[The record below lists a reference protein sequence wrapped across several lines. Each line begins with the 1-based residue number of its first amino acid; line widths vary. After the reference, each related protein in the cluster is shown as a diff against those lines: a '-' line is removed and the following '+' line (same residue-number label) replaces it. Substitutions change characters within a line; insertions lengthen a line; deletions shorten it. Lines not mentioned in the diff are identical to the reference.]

1 MRRGVRFVHA
11 SDLHLDAA
19 FGGVD
24 AGDERVAAAL
34 TRSTLEALERV
45 VDLCI
50 DRGADFLVIAGDLFN
65 SADRSLRAELAFQKA
80 VLRLDGAGIATFVVQ
95 GNHDPADGWSAG
107 LELPASVVVFSA
119 DEVERREVLRDGEP
133 VCAVYG
139 RSYPT
144 RQVTENLARE
154 FKRAENDPLAVAV
167 LHANVGRREGWDDYA
182 PCSVEDLRA
191 AGMNY
196 WALGHIHQPGRIS
209 DNPPVVYAGSTQ
221 GLDPGEEGARGCFV
235 VELDATGALEEF
247 VETASVRW
255 RRIEVDASELSSI
268 EEVRAAVGRAC
279 EEARSESG
287 GRPVLVR
294 IGLVGRSQA
303 HADLARPGVLRD
315 LREAVREEQLERETW
330 IWVDRLRDLTRPTID
345 LDEIAGEEGLRGD
358 LVRLAADR
366 VGGSEGADSMVEE
379 VLAPVLAQLGVRPEL
394 DLAPQEV
401 VERARDLCLDLLSG
415 DGT

>member
-24 AGDERVAAAL
+24 ARDQRVAAAL

-50 DRGADFLVIAGDLFN
+50 DRGANFLVIAGDLFN

-80 VLRLDGAGIATFVVQ
+80 VLRLDGAGIVTFVVQ

-107 LELPASVVVFSA
+107 LELPPSVVVFSA

-182 PCSVEDLRA
+182 PCSIEDLRA
-191 AGMNY
+191 AGMDY

-209 DNPPVVYAGSTQ
+209 DSPPVVYAGSTH
-221 GLDPGEEGARGCFV
+221 GLDPCVVGARGCFV

-255 RRIEVDASELSSI
+255 RRIEVDATELSSI

-294 IGLVGRSQA
+294 IGLVGRAQA

-315 LREAVREEQLERETW
+315 LAEAVREEQLERETW
-330 IWVDRLRDLTRPTID
+330 IWVDRLRDRTQPTID

-358 LVRLAADR
+358 LVRLAAEQ
-366 VGGSEGADSMVEE
+366 VGGSEGADAMVEE

-415 DGT
+415 DG

>member
-1 MRRGVRFVHA
+1 MGRAVRFVHA

-24 AGDERVAAAL
+24 ASDERVAAAL

-65 SADRSLRAELAFQKA
+65 NADRSLRAELAFQKA
-80 VLRLDGAGIATFVVQ
+80 AVRLDRAGIATFVVQ

-107 LELPASVVVFSA
+107 LELPPSVVVFSA
-119 DEVERREVLRDGEP
+119 DDVERREVLRDGEL

-144 RQVTENLARE
+144 RQVTDNLARG
-154 FKRAENDPLAVAV
+154 FVRAEGDPLAVAV
-167 LHANVGRREGWDDYA
+167 LHANVGKREGWDDYA

-191 AGMNY
+191 SRMDY

-209 DNPPVVYAGSTQ
+209 DHPRAVYAGSTQ
-221 GLDPGEEGARGCFV
+221 GLGPGEEGARGCFV

-255 RRIEVDASELSSI
+255 RRI
-268 EEVRAAVGRAC
+268 
-279 EEARSESG
+279 
-287 GRPVLVR
+287 
-294 IGLVGRSQA
+294 
-303 HADLARPGVLRD
+303 
-315 LREAVREEQLERETW
+315 
-330 IWVDRLRDLTRPTID
+330 
-345 LDEIAGEEGLRGD
+345 
-358 LVRLAADR
+358 
-366 VGGSEGADSMVEE
+366 
-379 VLAPVLAQLGVRPEL
+379 
-394 DLAPQEV
+394 
-401 VERARDLCLDLLSG
+401 
-415 DGT
+415 